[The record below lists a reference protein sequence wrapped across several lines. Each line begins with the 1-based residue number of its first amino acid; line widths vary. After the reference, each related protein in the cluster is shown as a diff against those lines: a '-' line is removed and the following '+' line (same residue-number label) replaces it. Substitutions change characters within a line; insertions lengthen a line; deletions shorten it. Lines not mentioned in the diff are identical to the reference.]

1 MRKEGKLFVI
11 SGPSGVGK
19 DTVITHL
26 LNKNDNVALSISCTT
41 RAPRGEEKDGV
52 DYYFKNHEQFEQMIE
67 EDGFLEYA
75 KIFDNYYGTPVGAV
89 KEKLQQG
96 LDVILEIDVQ
106 GAINVR
112 KKAPGA
118 AEKKAS
124 GPQNRNARTGGKAL
138 CPGCQRDEACG

>member
-75 KIFDNYYGTPVGAV
+75 KIFDKY
-89 KEKLQQG
+89 
-96 LDVILEIDVQ
+96 
-106 GAINVR
+106 
-112 KKAPGA
+112 
-118 AEKKAS
+118 
-124 GPQNRNARTGGKAL
+124 
-138 CPGCQRDEACG
+138 